1 MIYHNTGFS
10 SDRILRQRLVI
21 EEFGTKLVY
30 VPGVKNTVAD
40 VLSQLDTGADE
51 LNEKED
57 FFGKDI
63 FKQVVIRRHD

>member
-1 MIYHNTGFS
+1 M
-10 SDRILRQRLVI
+10 RQRLVI

-63 FKQVVIRRHD
+63 FK